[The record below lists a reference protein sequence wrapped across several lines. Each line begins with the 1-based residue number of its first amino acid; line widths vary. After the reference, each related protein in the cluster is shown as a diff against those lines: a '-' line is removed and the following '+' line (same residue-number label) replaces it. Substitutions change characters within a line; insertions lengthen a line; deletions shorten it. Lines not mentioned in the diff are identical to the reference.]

1 MSLKMR
7 TIPFILLLFSLVF
20 TGQTARADDSKVE
33 YASLRK
39 SEVYVRYGPS
49 QDHPIKWIYRA
60 KSLPVKVNRKFDQW
74 RKIEDISGDTGW
86 VHAALLTSKK
96 TALISSDA
104 PYVLIRKKPES
115 NSTAT
120 LRVEPGNILNI
131 SECEGDYCKV
141 SISGYKGY
149 VEKNVLWGI
158 E

>member
-1 MSLKMR
+1 MSTKMR
-7 TIPFILLLFSLVF
+7 FLILTLLVLSFSAFPSL
-20 TGQTARADDSKVE
+20 ADE

-49 QDHPIKWIYRA
+49 QDYPIKWIYRA
-60 KSLPVKVNRKFDQW
+60 KGLPVKVSRKFDQW

-86 VHAALLTSKK
+86 VHAALLTSKEM
-96 TALISSDA
+96 ALISSDA
-104 PYVLIRKKPES
+104 PYILLRKKPDADS
-115 NSTAT
+115 PAV

-131 SECEGDYCKV
+131 SECDEGYCKA

-149 VEKNVLWGI
+149 VEKKLLWGI